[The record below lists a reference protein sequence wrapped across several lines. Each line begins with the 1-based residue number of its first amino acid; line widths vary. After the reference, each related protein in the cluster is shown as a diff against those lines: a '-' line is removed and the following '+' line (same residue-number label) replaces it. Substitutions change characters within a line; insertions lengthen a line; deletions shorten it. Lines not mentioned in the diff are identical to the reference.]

1 MNERRSSA
9 IGMKKNNSL
18 KNLSKLELLELL
30 AEQEREI
37 QELKHQL
44 EEKNKLLAQRTLCME
59 HAGNIAQ
66 AALALNGVFE
76 AAQRAADQYLTS
88 VKAMTDRELRQEKP
102 HADEVSAPGV
112 CRQSMPPLPSAEQSP
127 ATAKDT
133 QTATPEEPRLSFS
146 VDEILAEVRALREES
161 PPKEQE
167 GKL

>member
-1 MNERRSSA
+1 
-9 IGMKKNNSL
+9 MKKKNSL

-37 QELKHQL
+37 QELKQQL

-59 HAGNIAQ
+59 RAGNIAQ

-76 AAQRAADQYLTS
+76 AAQKAADQYLES
-88 VKAMTDRELRQEKP
+88 VKAMSHSDLRKEEP
-102 HADEVSAPGV
+102 HADAVRELDA
-112 CRQSMPPLPSAEQSP
+112 CRQSMLPLPSVVQNP
-127 ATAKDT
+127 VIAKDA
-133 QTATPEEPRLSFS
+133 QTVTTGETRLSFS
-146 VDEILAEVRALREES
+146 VDEILEEVRALREES

>member
-1 MNERRSSA
+1 
-9 IGMKKNNSL
+9 MKKKNSL

-59 HAGNIAQ
+59 RSGNIAQ

-76 AAQRAADQYLTS
+76 AAQKAADQYIES
-88 VKAMTDRELRQEKP
+88 VKAMSDREPRQEEP
-102 HADEVSAPGV
+102 QADAVSELDA
-112 CRQSMPPLPSAEQSP
+112 CRQSMPPLPSAEQNP
-127 ATAKDT
+127 AIATKDT
-133 QTATPEEPRLSFS
+133 PTATSEETRASFS
-146 VDEILAEVRALREES
+146 VDEILAEVRALQEES

>member
-1 MNERRSSA
+1 
-9 IGMKKNNSL
+9 MKKKNLL

-59 HAGNIAQ
+59 RSGNIAQ

-76 AAQRAADQYLTS
+76 AAQKAADQYIES
-88 VKAMTDRELRQEKP
+88 VKAMSDREPRQEEP
-102 HADEVSAPGV
+102 QADAVSELDA
-112 CRQSMPPLPSAEQSP
+112 CRQSMPPLPSAEQNP
-127 ATAKDT
+127 VIAKDA
-133 QTATPEEPRLSFS
+133 QTATSEETRASFS
-146 VDEILAEVRALREES
+146 VDEILAEVRALQEES